1 MKKRLLLILILLF
14 TAAVCLWPDLHPEK
28 VVVSHYYWQVDML
41 IHGGYYFLVCL
52 AVLLLNFQKKAIFTG
67 IYLFGFSVL
76 LELLQYFSY
85 NRSVTL
91 LDIKDNLVGI
101 MAAMVTYSLY
111 LKIRKRQSL
120 SKQ

>member
-1 MKKRLLLILILLF
+1 MKRLILILILLF

-52 AVLLLNFQKKAIFTG
+52 AVLLLGFQKKIIFTG
-67 IYLFGFSVL
+67 LYLFGFSVL

-91 LDIKDNLVGI
+91 LDITDNLVGI
-101 MAAMVTYSLY
+101 IAAMVTYSLY
-111 LKIRKRQSL
+111 LKISKRQSL